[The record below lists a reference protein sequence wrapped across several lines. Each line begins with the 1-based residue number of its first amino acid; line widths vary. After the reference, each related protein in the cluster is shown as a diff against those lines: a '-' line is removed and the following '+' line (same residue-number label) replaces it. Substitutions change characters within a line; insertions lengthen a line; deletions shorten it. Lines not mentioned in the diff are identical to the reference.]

1 MEIRTTL
8 ESMFYIDP
16 NIEIFLNVKH
26 LIKSIQECTFPH
38 PFLELTEM
46 TKRKEGNGLSHFWN
60 PGKK

>member
-1 MEIRTTL
+1 
-8 ESMFYIDP
+8 MFYIDP